1 MFRSCALKT
10 KKAASPA
17 NQLANDKL
25 LEFLKKS
32 FRVRKNQV
40 VLKQAVHVPHKIV
53 EIANPQLAPDAFWIS
68 Q

>member
-1 MFRSCALKT
+1 MFRSCAMKT
-10 KKAASPA
+10 KEAPSPDV
-17 NQLANDKL
+17 LANDKL

-40 VLKQAVHVPHKIV
+40 VLKQEAHASHKII
-53 EIANPQLAPDAFWIS
+53 EIANPQLAPDVFWIS